1 MILDNRAVLKDIQY
15 EDLLLVLNWR
25 NQNHIRN
32 VMYNSDYISIKQ
44 HLAWYERLLKNEK
57 AISKLF
63 YFDSVPYGIV
73 NINELNPINRSCEW
87 GFYIGELNASRGMGT
102 VLGYTA
108 LNYIFDELK
117 LRKVNA
123 SVLENNPRS
132 KHFHEKLGFSHDVT
146 LREHI
151 FKEGQFMDVNV
162 YSILHEEWK
171 NHLKQVEERME
182 WYI

>member
-1 MILDNRAVLKDIQY
+1 MMLANRAILRDIQY
-15 EDLLLVLNWR
+15 EDLLLVLKWR
-25 NQNHIRN
+25 NQNYIRN

-44 HLAWYERLLKNEK
+44 HLAWYEKLLINEK
-57 AISKLF
+57 AVSKLF
-63 YFDSVPYGIV
+63 YFDGVPYGVV
-73 NINELNPINRSCEW
+73 NINEINHIHKSCEW

-108 LNYIFDELK
+108 LNYIFNELK

-151 FKEGQFMDVNV
+151 FKEGQFMDVNL

-171 NHLKQVEERME
+171 NYLKQVEERME
-182 WYI
+182 CYI